1 MKLIELILDETMA
14 LTGIDA
20 ISLVEYPAI
29 EEDFIALNT
38 QKKQVF
44 AMQNQDKRLLMG
56 AALIP
61 DKPIYRTDGENEYYV
76 YFSKETIR
84 KAMELFFKNGYQRN
98 ATIEH
103 DYEVDGTTIVESWII
118 EDETLDKSRAYGLSL
133 PVGTWMVSM
142 KIENESIWK
151 RVKDGEFK
159 GFSIEGYF
167 VDKMNF
173 SKQELAKIEEQ
184 EAALLLSQIV
194 AIIKRDGRKKSGK
207 RLELESYSD
216 YPQAVSNN
224 AKRGIELNEKNGN
237 KCATDVGKV
246 RGQQLAQ
253 GKPLSIETIGRMYSY
268 LSRAETYYDE
278 NDTQACGTISYLL
291 WGGLAGKRWAES
303 KLKELGKLELA
314 VGVPHY
320 TADGKLYIGPTHKDA
335 DGRLMTG
342 AEHTEESEYLY
353 HKEDLKND

>member
-38 QKKQVF
+38 QKKETF
-44 AMQNQDKRLLMG
+44 AMQNQEKRLLMG

-76 YFSKETIR
+76 YFSKDTIR

-118 EDETLDKSRAYGLSL
+118 EDDTLDKSRAYGLDL

-142 KIENESIWK
+142 KIDNESIWK

-184 EAALLLSQIV
+184 EAALILSQI
-194 AIIKRDGRKKSGK
+194 ATIIKKDGRAIA
-207 RLELESYSD
+207 LESYSD
-216 YPQAVSNN
+216 YPESVSNN

-237 KCATDVGKV
+237 KCATDVGKI
-246 RGQQLAQ
+246 RAQQLSQ
-253 GKPLSIETIGRMYSY
+253 KKPISLETITRMYSY

-303 KLKELGKLELA
+303 KLKELGKL
-314 VGVPHY
+314 
-320 TADGKLYIGPTHKDA
+320 
-335 DGRLMTG
+335 
-342 AEHTEESEYLY
+342 
-353 HKEDLKND
+353 

>member
-1 MKLIELILDETMA
+1 MNLIELILDETMS

-20 ISLVEYPAI
+20 ISLVEHPAI
-29 EEDFIALNT
+29 EEDFIALNA
-38 QKKQVF
+38 QKRQLF
-44 AMQNQDKRLLMG
+44 AMQNQEKRLLMG
-56 AALIP
+56 AALVP

-76 YFSKETIR
+76 YFSKDTVR
-84 KAMELFFKNGYQRN
+84 KAMELFFKNGYQNN

-103 DYEVDGTTIVESWII
+103 DYDVDGTTIVESWII
-118 EDETLDKSRAYGLSL
+118 EDETLDKSRAYGLDL

-142 KIENESIWK
+142 KIDNESIWR

-184 EAALLLSQIV
+184 EAALILSQI
-194 AIIKRDGRKKSGK
+194 ATIIKKDGRAIA
-207 RLELESYSD
+207 LESYSD
-216 YPQAVSNN
+216 YPESVSNN

-237 KCATDVGKV
+237 KCATDVGKI
-246 RGQQLAQ
+246 RAQQLSQ
-253 GKPLSIETIGRMYSY
+253 KKPISLETITRMHSY

-278 NDTQACGTISYLL
+278 GNTEACGTISYLL

-303 KLKELGKLELA
+303 KLKELGKL
-314 VGVPHY
+314 
-320 TADGKLYIGPTHKDA
+320 
-335 DGRLMTG
+335 
-342 AEHTEESEYLY
+342 
-353 HKEDLKND
+353 

>member
-38 QKKQVF
+38 QKKETF
-44 AMQNQDKRLLMG
+44 AMQNQEKRLLMG

-76 YFSKETIR
+76 YFSKDTIR

-118 EDETLDKSRAYGLSL
+118 EDNTLDKSRAYGLDL

-142 KIENESIWK
+142 KIDNESIWK

-184 EAALLLSQIV
+184 EAALILSQI
-194 AIIKRDGRKKSGK
+194 ANIIKKDGRAIA
-207 RLELESYSD
+207 LESYSD
-216 YPQAVSNN
+216 YPESVSNN

-237 KCATDVGKV
+237 KCATDVGKI
-246 RGQQLAQ
+246 RAQQLSQ
-253 GKPLSIETIGRMYSY
+253 KKPISLETITRMHSY

-291 WGGLAGKRWAES
+291 WGGLAGKQWAES
-303 KLKELGKLELA
+303 KLKELGKL
-314 VGVPHY
+314 
-320 TADGKLYIGPTHKDA
+320 
-335 DGRLMTG
+335 
-342 AEHTEESEYLY
+342 
-353 HKEDLKND
+353 

>member
-38 QKKQVF
+38 QKKETF
-44 AMQNQDKRLLMG
+44 AMQNQEKRLLMG

-76 YFSKETIR
+76 YFSKDTIR

-118 EDETLDKSRAYGLSL
+118 EDDTLDKSRAYGLDL

-142 KIENESIWK
+142 KIDNESIWK

-184 EAALLLSQIV
+184 EAALILSQI
-194 AIIKRDGRKKSGK
+194 ANIIKKDGRVV
-207 RLELESYSD
+207 ELESFAD
-216 YPQAVSNN
+216 YPEAVRNN
-224 AKRGIELNEKNGN
+224 RAKREKRKQVRYRSREDSWSAARTRQGFVGGDHRS
-237 KCATDVGKV
+237 DVLVPIK
-246 RGQQLAQ
+246 
-253 GKPLSIETIGRMYSY
+253 
-268 LSRAETYYDE
+268 SRD
-278 NDTQACGTISYLL
+278 LL
-291 WGGLAGKRWAES
+291 R
-303 KLKELGKLELA
+303 
-314 VGVPHY
+314 
-320 TADGKLYIGPTHKDA
+320 
-335 DGRLMTG
+335 
-342 AEHTEESEYLY
+342 
-353 HKEDLKND
+353 

>member
-44 AMQNQDKRLLMG
+44 AMQNQEKRLLMG

-76 YFSKETIR
+76 YFSKDTIR
-84 KAMELFFKNGYQRN
+84 KAMELFFKNGYQSN

-118 EDETLDKSRAYGLSL
+118 EDDTLDKSRAYGLDL

-142 KIENESIWK
+142 KIDNESIWK

-184 EAALLLSQIV
+184 EAALILSQI
-194 AIIKRDGRKKSGK
+194 ASIIKKDGRVV
-207 RLELESYSD
+207 ELESFAD
-216 YPQAVSNN
+216 YPESVRNN
-224 AKRGIELNEKNGN
+224 AKRGIELNENNGN
-237 KCATDVGKV
+237 KCATEVGKI

-253 GKPLSIETIGRMYSY
+253 GKALSVETIGRMYSY

-291 WGGLAGKRWAES
+291 WGGLSGKQWAES
-303 KLKELGKLELA
+303 KLKELGKL
-314 VGVPHY
+314 
-320 TADGKLYIGPTHKDA
+320 
-335 DGRLMTG
+335 
-342 AEHTEESEYLY
+342 
-353 HKEDLKND
+353 

>member
-44 AMQNQDKRLLMG
+44 AMQNQEKRLLMG

-76 YFSKETIR
+76 YFSKDTIR
-84 KAMELFFKNGYQRN
+84 KAMELFFKNGYQSN

-118 EDETLDKSRAYGLSL
+118 EDDTLDKSRAYGLDL

-142 KIENESIWK
+142 KIDNESIWK

-184 EAALLLSQIV
+184 EAALILSQI
-194 AIIKRDGRKKSGK
+194 ATIIKKDGRVV
-207 RLELESYSD
+207 ELESFAD
-216 YPQAVSNN
+216 YPESVRNN

-237 KCATDVGKV
+237 KCATEVGKI

-253 GKPLSIETIGRMYSY
+253 GKALSVETIGRMYSY

-291 WGGLAGKRWAES
+291 WGGLSGKQWAES
-303 KLKELGKLELA
+303 KLKELG
-314 VGVPHY
+314 
-320 TADGKLYIGPTHKDA
+320 
-335 DGRLMTG
+335 RL
-342 AEHTEESEYLY
+342 
-353 HKEDLKND
+353 

>member
-76 YFSKETIR
+76 YFSKDTIR

-118 EDETLDKSRAYGLSL
+118 EDETLDKSRAYGLDL

-142 KIENESIWK
+142 KIDNESIWK

-184 EAALLLSQIV
+184 EAALILSQI
-194 AIIKRDGRKKSGK
+194 ATIIKKDGRAIA
-207 RLELESYSD
+207 LESYSD
-216 YPQAVSNN
+216 YPESVSNN

-237 KCATDVGKV
+237 KCATDVGKI
-246 RGQQLAQ
+246 RAQQLSQ
-253 GKPLSIETIGRMYSY
+253 KKPISLETITRMHSY

-303 KLKELGKLELA
+303 KLKELGKL
-314 VGVPHY
+314 
-320 TADGKLYIGPTHKDA
+320 
-335 DGRLMTG
+335 
-342 AEHTEESEYLY
+342 
-353 HKEDLKND
+353 

>member
-1 MKLIELILDETMA
+1 MNLIELILDETMA

-20 ISLVEYPAI
+20 ISLVEHPAI

-38 QKKQVF
+38 QKKQTF
-44 AMQNQDKRLLMG
+44 ALQNQEKRLLMG

-76 YFSKETIR
+76 YFSKDTVR
-84 KAMELFFKNGYQRN
+84 KAMELFFKKGYQSN

-103 DYEVDGTTIVESWII
+103 DYEVEGTTIVESWII
-118 EDETLDKSRAYGLSL
+118 EDETLDKSRAYGLDL

-142 KIENESIWK
+142 KVDNESIWK

-167 VDKMNF
+167 VDKVNLA
-173 SKQELAKIEEQ
+173 KQEIAKLEEQ

-194 AIIKRDGRKKSGK
+194 GIIKRDGRKKSGK
-207 RLELESYSD
+207 RTELESYAD

-237 KCATDVGKV
+237 KCSTDVGKI
-246 RGQQLAQ
+246 RAQQLSQ
-253 GKPLSIETIGRMYSY
+253 KKPISLETITRMHSY

-278 NDTQACGTISYLL
+278 NDTTSCGTISYLL

-303 KLKELGKLELA
+303 KLKELGKL
-314 VGVPHY
+314 
-320 TADGKLYIGPTHKDA
+320 
-335 DGRLMTG
+335 
-342 AEHTEESEYLY
+342 
-353 HKEDLKND
+353 

>member
-38 QKKQVF
+38 QKKETF
-44 AMQNQDKRLLMG
+44 AMQNQEKRLLMG

-76 YFSKETIR
+76 YFSKDTIR

-118 EDETLDKSRAYGLSL
+118 EDDTLDKSRAYGLDL

-142 KIENESIWK
+142 KIDNESIWK

-184 EAALLLSQIV
+184 EAALILSQI
-194 AIIKRDGRKKSGK
+194 ANIIKKDGRAIA
-207 RLELESYSD
+207 LESYSD
-216 YPQAVSNN
+216 YPESVSNN

-237 KCATDVGKV
+237 KCATDVGKI
-246 RGQQLAQ
+246 RAQQLSQ
-253 GKPLSIETIGRMYSY
+253 KKPISLETITRMHSY

-291 WGGLAGKRWAES
+291 WGGLAGKQWAES
-303 KLKELGKLELA
+303 KLKELGKL
-314 VGVPHY
+314 
-320 TADGKLYIGPTHKDA
+320 
-335 DGRLMTG
+335 
-342 AEHTEESEYLY
+342 
-353 HKEDLKND
+353 